1 MAVVRHAPVSKIEP
15 VSSGAEGHDRDL
27 EAATKIARWM
37 DGRMIDPLIGFLLP
51 GVGDVASAA
60 LGVYPVW
67 LAWRR
72 GAPKVLIARMLLN
85 LAVDLLAGSVPVAGD
100 IWDFFFRAHSRNLE
114 LLRDRHRVAAA
125 AGGGL
130 APRATARD
138 WLVVAGAAL
147 VFLAALAVPVV
158 LVILLVR
165 SLRH

>member
-1 MAVVRHAPVSKIEP
+1 VNR
-15 VSSGAEGHDRDL
+15 GAAGPDRDL
-27 EAATKIARWM
+27 EVATKLARWM
-37 DGRMIDPLIGFLLP
+37 DGRLLDPLIGFFLP

-60 LGVYPVW
+60 LGIYPVW

-85 LAVDLLAGSVPVAGD
+85 LSVDLLGGLIPVVGD

-114 LLRDRHRVAAA
+114 LLRDRRRVAAA
-125 AGGGL
+125 TGDVL

-138 WLVVAGAAL
+138 WLVVVGAAL
-147 VFLAALAVPVV
+147 VFLGALAVPVL
-158 LVILLVR
+158 LVIFLGR

>member
-1 MAVVRHAPVSKIEP
+1 VSKIQR
-15 VSSGAEGHDRDL
+15 VSSGAEGQDRDL

-37 DGRMIDPLIGFLLP
+37 DGRLIDPLIGLLLP

-72 GAPKVLIARMLLN
+72 GAPKVLVARMLLN
-85 LAVDLLAGSVPVAGD
+85 LAVDLLAGSVPVVGD

-114 LLRDRHRVAAA
+114 LLRDRYRVAGA
-125 AGGGL
+125 AGVAL

-138 WLVVAGAAL
+138 WLVVAGAGL
-147 VFLAALAVPVV
+147 VFVTALAVPVV
-158 LVILLVR
+158 LLILLGR